1 MVLGRECGVEEAF
14 DGQHVTSQLFV
25 LFDLKA
31 DLVVAVHD
39 SRVVAVAQ
47 SLAYGEKRG
56 LRLLAGEVHGHL
68 TGECQ
73 MLSATGAA

>member
-1 MVLGRECGVEEAF
+1 MVLARVCGVEEAF
-14 DGQHVTSQLFV
+14 DGQHVTSHLFV
-25 LFDLKA
+25 LFDLKG

-47 SLAYGEKRG
+47 RAAYGEKRG
-56 LRLLAGEVHGHL
+56 LRLVAREVHSYL

-73 MLSATGAA
+73 VLSATGAA